1 MPDFAFVIFFSAVRK
16 GLPMHRLKN
25 PIIAF
30 AGLLAVVSLTT
41 VSKAQTSVE
50 TPVPPDVQVLKFSW
64 SKERIGW
71 ERDPFGGPVENYDEM
86 RVRMRNERRIQ
97 EAKRTGNTIE
107 VDKITREAK
116 ADDANIERIRDKA
129 PPRYVFMYKVSVKNT
144 GTKTI
149 KTIDWDYIFL
159 EPGTEHEIERRQ
171 FINDE
176 KIAPGKTKELSVLYN
191 RPPTRTI
198 SVYALGKDEH
208 LRVNGR
214 AVIVRIEY
222 VDGSVWPQP

>member
-1 MPDFAFVIFFSAVRK
+1 MYKF
-16 GLPMHRLKN
+16 KN
-25 PIIAF
+25 SIVAF
-30 AGLLAVVSLTT
+30 AGLCALVSLVTIST
-41 VSKAQTSVE
+41 AQNLTN
-50 TPVPPDVQVLKFSW
+50 TPAPPDAEVLKYSW

-97 EAKRTGNTIE
+97 EAKRGGSSLE

-116 ADDANIERIRDKA
+116 ADDANITRIRDKA
-129 PPRYVFMYKVSVKNT
+129 PPRYVFMYKASVRNT
-144 GTKTI
+144 GAKII

-171 FINDE
+171 FTHDE
-176 KIAPGKTKELSVLYN
+176 KIPPGKTKELSVLYN

-208 LRVNGR
+208 LSVNGR
-214 AVIVRIEY
+214 VVIVRIEY
-222 VDGSVWPQP
+222 ADGSVWPQP

>member
-1 MPDFAFVIFFSAVRK
+1 MFSFAMREVF
-16 GLPMHRLKN
+16 LMYRLKN
-25 PIIAF
+25 SITAF
-30 AGLLAVVSLTT
+30 AGLLIAIALLPVAR
-41 VSKAQTSVE
+41 AQE
-50 TPVPPDVQVLKFSW
+50 QAKTPAPPDVQVLKFSW

-71 ERDPFGGPVENYDEM
+71 ERDPFAGPVENYDEM

-97 EAKRTGNTIE
+97 EAKRGGSSLE

-129 PPRYVFMYKVSVKNT
+129 PPRYVFMYKTSIKNT

-159 EPGTEHEIERRQ
+159 EPDTEHEIERRQ
-171 FINDE
+171 FTNEE
-176 KIAPGKTKELSVLYN
+176 KISPGKTKELSVLFN

-198 SVYALGKDEH
+198 SVYALGKNEQSS
-208 LRVNGR
+208 VNGR
-214 AVIVRIEY
+214 VVIVRIEY
-222 VDGSVWPQP
+222 TDGSIWPAP